1 MENNGRIPLELY
13 IHIPFCVKKCAYCD
27 FLSAPADREAR
38 EAYVSALLREI
49 RSLPGEY
56 GLDNREVISVFV
68 GGGTPSLLEGVR
80 MKEIMDALREH
91 FLFAPDAE
99 ITVEANPGTLDR
111 EKLRLYGRSGIN
123 RLSLGLQSASDREL
137 RVLGR
142 IHTCGD
148 FLESYRNAREEGFA
162 NINVDLISA
171 VPGQTYEDWIR
182 NLRTVAE
189 LGPEHISAYSL
200 IIEPGTPFAQMELD
214 LPDEDTEYRM
224 YEDTAAIL
232 GEYGYRQYEISNYA
246 REGFACRHN
255 AGYWKRTEYLGI
267 GLGAASLFEGRRF
280 HNTVDMK
287 EYLADS
293 GRPGAM
299 RKDMENLTRQDE
311 EEEYMFLG
319 LRMTEGVSESKF
331 EEQFREKM
339 TDVYGAVLRKY
350 EKMGLLQ
357 KKGDFWS
364 FTRKGI
370 HVSNGVLADFLQDRG

>member
-27 FLSAPADREAR
+27 FLSAPADRDAR

-148 FLESYRNAREEGFA
+148 FLESYRNARKEGFA

-224 YEDTAAIL
+224 YEDTAAVL

>member
-49 RSLPGEY
+49 RSFPGEY

-68 GGGTPSLLEGVR
+68 GGGTPSLLDGVR

-142 IHTCGD
+142 IHTYGD

-357 KKGDFWS
+357 KKEDFWS

>member
-27 FLSAPADREAR
+27 FLSAPADRDAR

-68 GGGTPSLLEGVR
+68 GGGTPSLLEGIR

-142 IHTCGD
+142 IHTYGD

-224 YEDTAAIL
+224 YEDTAAVL
-232 GEYGYRQYEISNYA
+232 EEYGYRQYEISNYA

-331 EEQFREKM
+331 EERFREKM

>member
-1 MENNGRIPLELY
+1 MENNSRFPLELY

-27 FLSAPADREAR
+27 FLSAPADRETR
-38 EAYVSALLREI
+38 EAYVSALLKEI
-49 RSLPGEY
+49 GGLAGEY
-56 GLDNREVISVFV
+56 DLAEREVVSVFI
-68 GGGTPSLLEGVR
+68 GGGTPSLLEGAR
-80 MKEIMDALREH
+80 MREIMDCLKEQ
-91 FLFAPDAE
+91 FDFVSDAE

-111 EKLRLYGRSGIN
+111 EKLRLYRGAGIN
-123 RLSLGLQSASDREL
+123 RLSLGLQSASNREL

-142 IHTCGD
+142 IHTYED
-148 FLESYRNAREEGFA
+148 FLESCRNAREEGFT

-200 IIEPGTPFAQMELD
+200 IVEPGTLFAQMELD

-224 YEDTAAIL
+224 YEDTAAVL
-232 GEYGYRQYEISNYA
+232 REYGYRQYEISNYA

-255 AGYWKRTEYLGI
+255 TGYWKRTEYLGI

-293 GRPGAM
+293 GLPGAI
-299 RKDMENLTRQDE
+299 RKDMEILTRQDE

-319 LRMTEGVSESKF
+319 LRMTEGVSGTRF
-331 EEQFREKM
+331 AEQFREKM
-339 TDVYGAVLRKY
+339 TDVYGEVLDKY

-357 KKGDFWS
+357 KQGDFWS